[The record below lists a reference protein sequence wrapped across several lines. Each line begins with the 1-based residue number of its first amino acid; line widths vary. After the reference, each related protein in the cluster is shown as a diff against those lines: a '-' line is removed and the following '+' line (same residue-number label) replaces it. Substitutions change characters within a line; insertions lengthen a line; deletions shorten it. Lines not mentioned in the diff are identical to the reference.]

1 MKKRQPLRVFAPAT
15 VANVAVGY
23 DILGFPINDIGDE
36 VKIKAGVEKGLVIKT
51 IYKNKG
57 LSKDIYKNTAGLAA
71 QKVLESL
78 GLQDEPIQLELYK
91 HMDIGT
97 GLGSSASSAVAGAF
111 GVNEYLGRP
120 YSKQELL
127 KFATIGE
134 QVADGSFHADN
145 VAPSLLGS
153 FILIRDNDS
162 LDYVKLPV
170 PPGLKAVIV
179 HPKIK
184 ILTKESRK
192 ILKTTISLD
201 QHIKQSGN
209 LAAFVSSLYRTDL
222 EMMSRSLSDCIIEP
236 QRAHLIPHFQ
246 LIKESALSLGAIGC
260 SISGAGPSIFCLC
273 INSIIAEN
281 IHEKWASIYNSKKI
295 DCDLYISD
303 INTQGARP
311 S

>member
-184 ILTKESRK
+184 ILTKDSRE
-192 ILKTTISLD
+192 ILKSTISLD

-273 INSIIAEN
+273 IN
-281 IHEKWASIYNSKKI
+281 
-295 DCDLYISD
+295 
-303 INTQGARP
+303 
-311 S
+311 